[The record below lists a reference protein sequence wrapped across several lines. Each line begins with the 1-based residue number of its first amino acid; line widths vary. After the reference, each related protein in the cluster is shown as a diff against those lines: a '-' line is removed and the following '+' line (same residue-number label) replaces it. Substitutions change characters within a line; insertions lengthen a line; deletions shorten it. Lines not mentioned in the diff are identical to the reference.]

1 MLVSLLQQQYRTLTQ
16 GKERINT
23 AQEESAALTREHT
36 NRAEGS
42 LPTGRPGSL
51 VLAVPGTAEDDN

>member
-1 MLVSLLQQQYRTLTQ
+1 MLVSLLQTLTQ

-23 AQEESAALTREHT
+23 AQEESAALTWEH
-36 NRAEGS
+36 NNGAEGS

-51 VLAVPGTAEDDN
+51 VLAVPGTTEDDN